1 MKNKLQLRANVANP
15 LTGNIRVPGDKS
27 TSHRSLIFGALSIGV
42 TKVTGMLEAEDVM
55 ATADALKKMGIKIT
69 KHNNVWE
76 IVGAGVG
83 GLKKPNSTR
92 QPLKG
97 FPYR

>member
-42 TKVTGMLEAEDVM
+42 TKVTGMLEAEDVR

-69 KHNNVWE
+69 KHN
-76 IVGAGVG
+76 
-83 GLKKPNSTR
+83 KKSQKLTS
-92 QPLKG
+92 
-97 FPYR
+97 